1 MKPVF
6 KLVGN
11 SIDRHP
17 ALSLE
22 GAFPDNG
29 STPSGVRKFLRIDQV
44 IVPVLADFRL
54 PEFDPAARPAE
65 QMSFMAMPEAAMN
78 KDDGAELRKHKIRF
92 SR

>member
-6 KLVGN
+6 KLVGK
-11 SIDRHP
+11 SIDRYP

-29 STPSGVRKFLRIDQV
+29 SAPSSLRKLLRVDQV
-44 IVPVLADFRL
+44 TVPVFADFFL

-65 QMSFMAMPEAAMN
+65 QMAFVAVPEAAMN
-78 KDDGAELRKHKIRF
+78 KDDRAELGKHKIGLAG
-92 SR
+92 